1 MRRSVRPLV
10 PLNRELTR
18 ITGSRTT
25 MPPPGIT
32 RDGRPLTRHG
42 TAMRRGLRPGV
53 LTSVLAGVL
62 TSLRPGVLTSVRPGL
77 LAVN

>member
-32 RDGRPLTRHG
+32 RNRHLPTG
-42 TAMRRGLRPGV
+42 HRTAMRR
-53 LTSVLAGVL
+53 
-62 TSLRPGVLTSVRPGL
+62 SVRPLVPLNRELTRITGSRTTM
-77 LAVN
+77 